1 MRFLREWKERLEQS
15 LPLITSICGSVE
27 YLLIRLVLM
36 GAFLVG
42 CWLVAEMLL
51 WPPA

>member
-1 MRFLREWKERLEQS
+1 MRFLREWKERLEQA

-27 YLLIRLVLM
+27 YLLIRLLLIGV
-36 GAFLVG
+36 FLAG

-51 WPPA
+51 RPPA